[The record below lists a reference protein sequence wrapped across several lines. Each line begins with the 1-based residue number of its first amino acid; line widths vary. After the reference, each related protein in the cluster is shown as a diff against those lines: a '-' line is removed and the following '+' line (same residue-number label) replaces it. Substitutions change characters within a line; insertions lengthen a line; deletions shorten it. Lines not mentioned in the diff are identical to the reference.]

1 VAHLSRKRDEMASAV
16 LAKLSHPCNG
26 GAIMHPVFDGH
37 NDILYRLHLGR
48 SPRDQLWLTGD
59 GQGHLDLPR
68 MRAGGFAGGLFA
80 IYVPSPPDPE
90 VGDLLS
96 LMDAPPY
103 DLPLPQPMP
112 LEASQAIALRMAG
125 DLHWMARA
133 SGGAFRLCHSVA
145 EIRVAMAADVIAGVM
160 HMEGAEAIDEG
171 CDALHLFHAM
181 GLRSL
186 GPVWSRPTIFGH
198 GVPFRFPGDPDTGPG
213 LTDAGKRLVRVCNRL
228 KIMVD
233 LSHLN
238 AAGMDDVA
246 AITDAPLVAT
256 HSNAH
261 AMTPSTRNLT
271 DRQLAMIRESGGL
284 VGLNFATVF
293 LRPDGRE
300 SADMGWDPVMRH
312 LDHLL
317 QYLGEDGVGFGSDF
331 DGATVPKGIGDVT
344 GLPALQEA
352 MLAHGFG
359 DALMAKI
366 THGNWQ
372 RVLERTWGR

>member
-1 VAHLSRKRDEMASAV
+1 MQR
-16 LAKLSHPCNG
+16 
-26 GAIMHPVFDGH
+26 VFDGH
-37 NDILYRLHLGR
+37 NDILYRIHQGQ

-59 GQGHLDLPR
+59 GRGHLDLPR
-68 MRAGGFAGGLFA
+68 MRASGFAGGLFA
-80 IYVPSPPDPE
+80 IYVPSPPLAGVPDMP
-90 VGDLLS
+90 S

-103 DLPLPQPMP
+103 DLPLPPPMP
-112 LEASQAIALRMAG
+112 MADAQITALMMAG
-125 DLHWMARA
+125 TLHWMARA
-133 SGGAFRLCHSVA
+133 SGGIFRLCHTVDG
-145 EIRVAMAADVIAGVM
+145 IRAAMADGVIAGVM

-186 GPVWSRPTIFGH
+186 GPVWSRPTVFGH

-213 LTDAGKRLVRVCNRL
+213 LTSAGKRLVRECNHLR
-228 KIMVD
+228 IMVD

-238 AAGMDDVA
+238 AAGFDDVA

-261 AMTPSTRNLT
+261 AICPSSRNLT
-271 DRQLAMIRESGGL
+271 DRQLAMIRDSGGV

-300 SADMGWDPVMRH
+300 SADMGWGPVMAH

-317 QYLGEDGVGFGSDF
+317 AHLGEDGVAFGSDF
-331 DGATVPKGIGDVT
+331 DGATVPRGIGDVT
-344 GLPALQEA
+344 GLPALQTA
-352 MLAHGFG
+352 MTAHGYG

-366 THGNWQ
+366 THGNWL
-372 RVLERTWGR
+372 RVLERTWGG